1 MKQSRQ
7 DSALT
12 MGPRQREQ
20 SGPGDGDQGQ
30 PGVQLDTGV
39 CCDEEV
45 QGWEVKLLA
54 QVWVCDGQGWAQ
66 GHLQHSLGRD
76 QEQGLEL
83 NTLEGAGTPSKASP
97 SSAPRSQVQLNDS
110 ELALSSGPQ
119 RGRRGCRA

>member
-1 MKQSRQ
+1 MPSRWVP
-7 DSALT
+7 
-12 MGPRQREQ
+12 GRESRVGRAMVTRGSQ
-20 SGPGDGDQGQ
+20 ESSW
-30 PGVQLDTGV
+30 TRV
-39 CCDEEV
+39 CCDKEV

-54 QVWVCDGQGWAQ
+54 QVWDCDGQGWAQ

-83 NTLEGAGTPSKASP
+83 NTPEGAEIPSKASP